1 MAPATGCGQAASAWG
16 STRFRARYTS
26 RVTRVSHSERVSSP
40 SGPRRGW
47 LRLGVVALLLLAGFF
62 AALPWLGCVASHP
75 LGILAGIVN
84 DGSFMLRVCTFDLVQ
99 PPSQRGIPG
108 FAGPY
113 YGFLVFGV
121 VFVVAALYAAF
132 TKRPL

>member
-1 MAPATGCGQAASAWG
+1 MT
-16 STRFRARYTS
+16 
-26 RVTRVSHSERVSSP
+26 RVSSP
-40 SGPRRGW
+40 SRPRRGW
-47 LRLGVVALLLLAGFF
+47 LRLGVVALLLL

-84 DGSFMLRVCTFDLVQ
+84 DGSFMLRVCTFGLVQ
-99 PPSQRGIPG
+99 FPPERGIPG

-121 VFVVAALYAAF
+121 VFVVAALFAAF
-132 TKRPL
+132 TKRSL

>member
-1 MAPATGCGQAASAWG
+1 MPAGLIPFQGRYASRAA
-16 STRFRARYTS
+16 
-26 RVTRVSHSERVSSP
+26 RVSHSARVSSA

-47 LRLGVVALLLLAGFF
+47 LRLGVVALLLLGGFF

-84 DGSFMLRVCTFDLVQ
+84 DGSFMLRACTFGLFQ
-99 PPSQRGIPG
+99 SEPARGIPG

-121 VFVVAALYAAF
+121 VFVVAAFFAAF
-132 TKRPL
+132 TKRSL